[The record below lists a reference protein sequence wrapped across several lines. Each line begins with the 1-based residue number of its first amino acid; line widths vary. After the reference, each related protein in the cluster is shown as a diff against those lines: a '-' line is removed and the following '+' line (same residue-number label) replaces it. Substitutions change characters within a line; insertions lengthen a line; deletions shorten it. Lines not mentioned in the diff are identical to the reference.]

1 MDSWNLGSGLHLT
14 FSRGPSQAPSC
25 HLEGRGHSMFPVFP
39 VLLSQPPE
47 SRVFRPPL
55 HHLMWSSPITDTEAR
70 PGNIRKLR
78 RTTRE
83 GRLEE

>member
-39 VLLSQPPE
+39 VLLSQL
-47 SRVFRPPL
+47 PPL
-55 HHLMWSSPITDTEAR
+55 HHLMWPSPIPDTEAG
-70 PGNIRKLR
+70 PGNMWKLR
-78 RTTRE
+78 RATRE